1 MGIKLI
7 ASDMD
12 GTLLNDEGKI
22 SERNAAAIRKA
33 VDAGVIYTIATGR
46 KNCSIEPYAE
56 KLGLDV
62 PLIAYNGA
70 YVKGSLSKE
79 VLSDS
84 PLDYE
89 TSLAVLDYCRQKN
102 YYVQAYVDDTLLV
115 KETSDFAQMYASF
128 AGVEFVALG
137 ERFYRLS
144 KAPHKLLLMTAP
156 GRNAE
161 IKQELTEE
169 FGNKIM
175 MTNSFNDFLEVINP
189 EVSKWNAVKAL
200 AEQNGIDLRDTMC
213 IGDSNNDFEMISSAG
228 LGVAVAN
235 ANDRI
240 RNVAKMVTA
249 ANNVDGVALAI
260 ETVLTQQ
267 IVVED

>member
-1 MGIKLI
+1 
-7 ASDMD
+7 
-12 GTLLNDEGKI
+12 
-22 SERNAAAIRKA
+22 
-33 VDAGVIYTIATGR
+33 
-46 KNCSIEPYAE
+46 
-56 KLGLDV
+56 
-62 PLIAYNGA
+62 
-70 YVKGSLSKE
+70 
-79 VLSDS
+79 
-84 PLDYE
+84 
-89 TSLAVLDYCRQKN
+89 
-102 YYVQAYVDDTLLV
+102 
-115 KETSDFAQMYASF
+115 
-128 AGVEFVALG
+128 
-137 ERFYRLS
+137 
-144 KAPHKLLLMTAP
+144 
-156 GRNAE
+156 
-161 IKQELTEE
+161 
-169 FGNKIM
+169 M

-260 ETVLTQQ
+260 ETVLAQQ

>member
-33 VDAGVIYTIATGR
+33 IDAGVIFTIATGR
-46 KNCSIEPYAE
+46 MYCSIEPYAE

-79 VLSDS
+79 VLYDS

-89 TSLAVLDYCRQKN
+89 TSLSVLDYCRQKN

-137 ERFYRLS
+137 ERFYRLN
-144 KAPHKLLLMTAP
+144 KAP

-260 ETVLTQQ
+260 ETVLAQQ

>member
-33 VDAGVIYTIATGR
+33 VDAGVIFTIATGR
-46 KNCSIEPYAE
+46 MYCSIEPYAE

-79 VLSDS
+79 VLYDS

-102 YYVQAYVDDTLLV
+102 YYVQAYVDDSTFIIIVLL
-115 KETSDFAQMYASF
+115 
-128 AGVEFVALG
+128 
-137 ERFYRLS
+137 
-144 KAPHKLLLMTAP
+144 
-156 GRNAE
+156 
-161 IKQELTEE
+161 
-169 FGNKIM
+169 
-175 MTNSFNDFLEVINP
+175 
-189 EVSKWNAVKAL
+189 
-200 AEQNGIDLRDTMC
+200 
-213 IGDSNNDFEMISSAG
+213 
-228 LGVAVAN
+228 
-235 ANDRI
+235 
-240 RNVAKMVTA
+240 
-249 ANNVDGVALAI
+249 
-260 ETVLTQQ
+260 
-267 IVVED
+267 